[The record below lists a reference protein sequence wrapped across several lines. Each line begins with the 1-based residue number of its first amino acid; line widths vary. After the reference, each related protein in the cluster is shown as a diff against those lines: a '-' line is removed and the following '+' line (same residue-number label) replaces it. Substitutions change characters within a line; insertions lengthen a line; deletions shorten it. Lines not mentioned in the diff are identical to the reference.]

1 MDERDHASASDWVHY
16 VGREV
21 LGITQMRAHFATH
34 RFERHSHEFFSIGLT
49 TSGVQSFRSG
59 GTSYSG
65 LPGDFILFNPDQ
77 AHDGH
82 KGSSEGFG
90 YTMLHVPVAT
100 MKCHQDRDAGL
111 DLGRF
116 FRAPVVRDSAL
127 ASMFLAA
134 VSAMEQPGETLR
146 AQEVF
151 TEFASQLMVRHA
163 ERASSRGSVASVALS
178 RLSMAKDYLADHF
191 HRDVEIAE
199 IAAQTQLSRAHLT
212 RAFTQRYGVPPHVWL
227 NSVRLSHARRM
238 LLEGQKLVD
247 VALAC
252 GFADQSH
259 FNRRFKGAMGVTPA
273 KWLHM
278 IRRHC

>member
-1 MDERDHASASDWVHY
+1 MEQELGSSKSDWVHY
-16 VGREV
+16 AEREV
-21 LGITQMRAHFATH
+21 LGITQMRAHFDTH

-49 TSGVQSFRSG
+49 TAGVQSFRSG
-59 GTSYSG
+59 GRLYSG

-100 MKCHQDRDAGL
+100 MEGHQDREAKL
-111 DLGRF
+111 DLGRYF
-116 FRAPVVRDSAL
+116 KAPVVRDAVL
-127 ASMFLAA
+127 ARRFLTA
-134 VSAMEQPGETLR
+134 VNAMEQSGETLR
-146 AQEVF
+146 AQELF
-151 TEFASQLMVRHA
+151 TAFASQLMARHG
-163 ERASSRGSVASVALS
+163 EPVPGRGRAGAVALL
-178 RLSMAKDYLADHF
+178 RLSRAKDYLAMHF

-199 IAAQTQLSRAHLT
+199 LAVQTQLSRAHLT
-212 RAFTQRYGVPPHVWL
+212 RAFTQCYGVPPHVWL
-227 NSVRLSHARRM
+227 NAVRLSHARRM
-238 LLEGQKLVD
+238 LLEGQRLVD

-273 KWLHM
+273 QWLQM
-278 IRRHC
+278 IRQRP

>member
-1 MDERDHASASDWVHY
+1 MDELDHASALDWAHY
-16 VGREV
+16 AGREV
-21 LGITQMRAHFATH
+21 LGITQMRAHFAMH

-82 KGSSEGFG
+82 KGTAEGFG
-90 YTMLHVPVAT
+90 YTMLQVPVET
-100 MKCHQDRDAGL
+100 MQGHQDGDAGL
-111 DLGRF
+111 DLGRY
-116 FRAPVVRDSAL
+116 FRAPVVRDSVL
-127 ASMFLAA
+127 ARKFLTA
-134 VSAMEQPGETLR
+134 VRAMEQPGETLR
-146 AQEVF
+146 AQELF
-151 TEFASQLMVRHA
+151 TAFASQLMARHGEA
-163 ERASSRGSVASVALS
+163 VPGRGRPGSVALL
-178 RLSMAKDYLADHF
+178 RLSTAKDYLASHF

-199 IAAQTQLSRAHLT
+199 LAIQTQLSRAHLT
-212 RAFTQRYGVPPHVWL
+212 RAFTAHYGVPPHVWL
-227 NSVRLSHARRM
+227 NAVRLSHARRM
-238 LLEGQKLVD
+238 LLEGQRLVD

-273 KWLHM
+273 QWLQM
-278 IRRHC
+278 IRRRS